1 MSYSE
6 QSLINPCCLH
16 TQSRLRRRG
25 IDHIVAIAINHEP
38 MHCVSAE
45 VPSPSRIFLIF
56 FVRKQ

>member
-25 IDHIVAIAINHEP
+25 IDHIVAIANKNCADVCQTPFNSIRVTGINN
-38 MHCVSAE
+38 VS
-45 VPSPSRIFLIF
+45 LYC
-56 FVRKQ
+56 